1 MAYVSSA
8 VSRPDVV
15 TVNTSQYKRLSVLN
29 SRGWTFGFG
38 LSALST
44 SWIVHWL
51 PWHSHSD
58 SKIQGGHFAWAKSC
72 RAPSNHD
79 MSFIFVQKKKMKLN
93 VLLSQH
99 QKGRYIF
106 FYLELTCSCRQL
118 NKLTACYSCIFSV
131 KTIIN
136 MHVFQNFKLFYSGC
150 WKATTQRSG
159 AHMTRKRLHVLKAF

>member
-1 MAYVSSA
+1 MLALQSHALMSWQWTRHSTNGCPSST
-8 VSRPDVV
+8 PEGGHLD
-15 TVNTSQYKRLSVLN
+15 SVLVLCQLP
-29 SRGWTFGFG
+29 G
-38 LSALST
+38 LSTGCHGTLTVTARFKEDT
-44 SWIVHWL
+44 
-51 PWHSHSD
+51 
-58 SKIQGGHFAWAKSC
+58 AWAKSC